1 MASRNKHPTRPAP
14 LEKQRGDEVR
24 PATAARPYDFGDS
37 MPLPEVI
44 EKDSDS
50 VWAMWSDAL
59 KQPAAKDADTQPA
72 TLFLGLPELPKEPD
86 DA

>member
-1 MASRNKHPTRPAP
+1 MVSRNKHPTRPVASDT
-14 LEKQRGDEVR
+14 QRGKEA
-24 PATAARPYDFGDS
+24 PQTAAARPYDFGET

-50 VWAMWSDAL
+50 VWAMWSDAV
-59 KQPAAKDADTQPA
+59 KGPAAKDADTQPA
-72 TLFLGLPELPKEPD
+72 TLFLGLPELPKEPG